1 MWAVEEYRTT
11 RAWGRGE
18 VRVGAEERGY
28 RPIGDYGIIGDGHT
42 AALVASDGSIDW
54 LCWPRF
60 DSPAVLCRLL
70 DSRRG
75 GWFRVGPAGE
85 HTGTRSYVPATNVL
99 VNTFVTGAGSFRL
112 TDFMPVERLTEDR
125 RGEDIAPSHEI
136 IRLVEGLAGVSE
148 VEVGFR
154 PTFDFARAET
164 TLAPHRNGA
173 TATAGGEALA
183 LSCPCELRFDEI
195 GALKGRF
202 RVAAGERVWLA
213 LDYCPEADVKH
224 LKPSPRTYDAE
235 LERTLRYWREWWSE
249 CRYEGPYSE
258 LVRRSALTL
267 KLLTYEPTGALVAA
281 PTTSLPEQ
289 LGGVRNW
296 DYRFTWLR
304 DSSLVL
310 YALMLLGYHEE
321 ASDFFGWLDRLCVT
335 CHGKLQIMY
344 TIDGGADIPES
355 TLPHLEGYRR
365 SEPVRVGNAA
375 FDQKQLDIYGEV
387 LDAVHLYHERLKEPV
402 REEWWDEV
410 RFMADQTVARWREAD
425 FGIWE
430 VRGGPRHFLYSKL
443 MCWVALDRAVK
454 LAVSSHPNA
463 DFRRWETVREEI
475 RRTIL
480 EEGYN
485 REVGAFTQTLGGSS
499 LDASALVI
507 PLTGLLPATDPRVVS
522 TAAKIQEQL
531 TSGGLVYRYLND
543 DGLPGGEA
551 TFALCS
557 FWLVDN
563 LALQGRVGEA
573 RELFERIAGYANDLG
588 LLAEEIDPASGELLG
603 NFPQG
608 FSHLALIRSALNL
621 SRAEAAGPEARAA
634 GPAERADETERA
646 GRSTEDLKARAE
658 SPGRGT
664 RHG

>member
-1 MWAVEEYRTT
+1 M
-11 RAWGRGE
+11 
-18 VRVGAEERGY
+18 GAEERGY
-28 RPIGDYGIIGDGHT
+28 RPIGDYGLIGDGHT

-70 DSRRG
+70 DARKG
-75 GWFRVGPAGE
+75 GWFRVGPARGE
-85 HTGTRSYVPATNVL
+85 YKASRAYTPATCVLTGT
-99 VNTFVTGAGSFRL
+99 FETGAGRFRL
-112 TDFMPVERLTEDR
+112 TDFMPVEKQGEGR

-136 IRLVEGLAGVSE
+136 IRLVEGLEGVSE
-148 VEVGFR
+148 VEVSFR
-154 PTFDFARAET
+154 PTFDFARGET
-164 TLAPHRNGA
+164 QLTPHRGGA
-173 TATAGGEALA
+173 VAQVGEEALV
-183 LSCPCELRFDEI
+183 LSCPYELHFDER
-195 GALKGRF
+195 GALTGRF
-202 RVAAGERVWLA
+202 RVSAGERVWVA
-213 LDYCPEADVKH
+213 LDYFPEARGRD
-224 LKPSPRTYDAE
+224 LSPSPKTYDAE

-249 CRYEGPYSE
+249 CRYEGPYAE

-289 LGGVRNW
+289 VGGMRNW

-304 DSSLVL
+304 DSALVL
-310 YALMLLGYHEE
+310 YALQLLGYYDE
-321 ASDFFGWLDRLCVT
+321 AADFFGWLDRLCVT

-344 TIDGGADIPES
+344 TVDGGADIPER
-355 TLPHLEGYRR
+355 TLAHLEGYRR
-365 SEPVRVGNAA
+365 SQPVRVGNAA

-402 REEWWDEV
+402 RREWWDEV
-410 RFMADQTVARWREAD
+410 QFMADQTVARWREPD
-425 FGIWE
+425 YGIWE
-430 VRGGPRHFLYSKL
+430 VRGGPRQFLYSKL

-454 LAVSSHPNA
+454 LAERSHPRE
-463 DFRRWETVREEI
+463 DVRRWEQVREEI
-475 RRTIL
+475 RQTIL

-485 REVGAFTQTLGGSS
+485 REVGAFTQTLGGSA
-499 LDASALVI
+499 LDASALVV
-507 PLTGLLPATDPRVVS
+507 PLAGFLPATDPRVVS
-522 TAAKIQEQL
+522 TAARIQEQL
-531 TSGGLVYRYLND
+531 TSGGLVYRYLTD

-603 NFPQG
+603 NYPQG
-608 FSHLALIRSALNL
+608 FSHLALIRSALNI
-621 SRAEAAGPEARAA
+621 SRAEASGAEERPSV
-634 GPAERADETERA
+634 PAERSEETERTVCL
-646 GRSTEDLKARAE
+646 SEELT
-658 SPGRGT
+658 
-664 RHG
+664 